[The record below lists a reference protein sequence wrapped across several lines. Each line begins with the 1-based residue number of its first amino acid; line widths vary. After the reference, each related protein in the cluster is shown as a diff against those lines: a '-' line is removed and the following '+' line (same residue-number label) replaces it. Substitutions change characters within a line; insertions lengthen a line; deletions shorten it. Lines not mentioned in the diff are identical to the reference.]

1 MARPLA
7 GPLPPHL
14 QQPGA
19 NPLAAPAAESLAAS
33 PMPQPRPRRPRKL
46 LWGCG
51 LLALAGMG
59 ALAAAAAALLL
70 ARRPAEPIGIV
81 REGTDEAD
89 RVIASD
95 EDALP
100 KGVDWT
106 IGERSII
113 RAGARVKVLRVEYG
127 EVMARGEDQQPVAAG
142 PGDFVQIYV
151 QIENRADA
159 TLHYTSWHGH
169 QFADEGRKVAAR
181 LFGADGKRYPQQTFP
196 NVTGI
201 RGHTRQAELA
211 RGERAEDVLIFAAL
225 REALAP
231 GKTLK
236 LELPAGAFVRRTPGG
251 QRAERGYFRFEVPDL
266 MFAE

>member
-1 MARPLA
+1 MAAVTLTY
-7 GPLPPHL
+7 
-14 QQPGA
+14 
-19 NPLAAPAAESLAAS
+19 
-33 PMPQPRPRRPRKL
+33 
-46 LWGCG
+46 
-51 LLALAGMG
+51 
-59 ALAAAAAALLL
+59 LL
-70 ARRPAEPIGIV
+70 ARRPETPPEIV
-81 REGTDEAD
+81 ELDPDAAD
-89 RVIASD
+89 RPEANDQDS
-95 EDALP
+95 LP

-106 IGERSII
+106 TAERAII

-169 QFADEGRKVAAR
+169 QFAGDGRKVAAR

-196 NVTGI
+196 DAADI
-201 RGHTRQAELA
+201 RGRTEQAELA
-211 RGERAEDVLIFAAL
+211 RGERVEDVLIFAAP

-251 QRAERGYFRFEVPDL
+251 QRAERGYFRFEIPDL